1 MSIATEIQRIQSA
14 KANIKAAIENKGVT
28 VGDGTIDTYA
38 EKISEISGGGSGDY
52 EQGYEDGYNK
62 GNVLYYASTLSNMFA
77 GVVFPENYE
86 CVIKVKASTLSTN
99 PFVNIFNNATNL
111 KSIKMI
117 SETRDVVINVERFNA
132 VLYNSTK
139 TLELVDFTEFNKKF
153 SSLFNMFYN
162 QTKLKTILGAMNLSS
177 CTNTTNAF
185 SSCSALEDIEFEKG
199 TIKISISFAKCSLLT
214 NASIQSII
222 DGLADLTG
230 AATQTLTVHS
240 TVYQKIVDNGW
251 DVEITA
257 KNWTLVKA

>member
-1 MSIATEIQRIQSA
+1 MSVATEIQRIQGA
-14 KANIKAAIENKGVT
+14 KANIKAAIEQKGVT

-38 EKISEISGGGSGDY
+38 EKISEISGGGGIDW
-52 EQGYEDGYNK
+52 
-62 GNVLYYASTLSNMFA
+62 LYYASNCNNIFG
-77 GVVFPENYE
+77 GVTFPENSQITIRLKS
-86 CVIKVKASTLSTN
+86 CTN
-99 PFVNIFNNATNL
+99 FGYMFTNTTNI

-117 SETRDVVINVERFNA
+117 SDTVDSIVDMSRFCYTS
-132 VLYNSTK
+132 YNNLK
-139 TLELVDFTEFNKKF
+139 TLEMVDFTEFHKKF
-153 SSLFNMFYN
+153 KDIFNIFYN
-162 QTKLKTILGAMNLSS
+162 QFNLKTVLGAMDLTN
-177 CTNTTNAF
+177 CTVVTNAF

-199 TIKISISFAKCSLLT
+199 TIKISISFANCSLLT

-230 AATQTLTVHS
+230 GTAQTLTVHS